1 MGFLVTTSF
10 EADLAVGTII
20 KGKWNQH
27 IYRVERCLG
36 EGENGKVYLVKKGS
50 AFFAMKLGF
59 DSVDHQSEVNV
70 LKQLSLNDGPFSRFL
85 HDVDDFQSQG
95 KDYPY
100 YVMKYIKG
108 SKISDFLQIKGEQWI
123 GLIGLNLLKKLTY
136 LHASGY
142 IFGDIKMENIL
153 VSSYGAVELVDFGG
167 VTHKGRAVK
176 QFTEIYDRGYWG
188 AGTRTADEAYDIFAF
203 AVLFM
208 QLSDQARECFSRHL
222 LPQNRT
228 IELLKER
235 LAKESGQE
243 LQIYTPFLKKALD
256 GEYSSS
262 IQAYKAWK
270 HIFYKRSHPFQT
282 NKIKKAHALVWIQAG
297 FVVTVILFL
306 SAWYFN
312 S

>member
-1 MGFLVTTSF
+1 MGCLVTTLF
-10 EADLAVGTII
+10 DADLTVGSMV
-20 KGKWNQH
+20 KGKWNQN
-27 IYRVERCLG
+27 IYRVERSLG
-36 EGENGKVYLVKKGS
+36 QGENGKVYLVKKGS

-59 DSVDHQSEVNV
+59 DSVDLQSEVNV
-70 LKQLSLNDGPFSRFL
+70 LQQLSLTDGPFSRFL
-85 HDVDDFQSQG
+85 HDVDDFQTQG
-95 KDYPY
+95 KDYPFY
-100 YVMKYIKG
+100 IMKYIKG
-108 SKISDFLQIKGEQWI
+108 SKISDFLQIKGEQWL

-136 LHASGY
+136 LHASDY

-167 VTHKGRAVK
+167 VTQKGRAVK

-188 AGTRTADEAYDIFAF
+188 AGTRTADEAYDLFAF

-208 QLSDQARECFSRHL
+208 QLSDQAHECFSRHL

-228 IELLKER
+228 IDLLKEK
-235 LAKESGQE
+235 LTNESSKE
-243 LQIYTPFLKKALD
+243 LQSYVPFLKKALD
-256 GEYSSS
+256 GEFSSS

-270 HIFYKRSHPFQT
+270 NIFYKRSHPFQS
-282 NKIKKAHALVWIQAG
+282 KPKKGHALVWIQAG
-297 FVVTVILFL
+297 FVATVILFL

>member
-1 MGFLVTTSF
+1 
-10 EADLAVGTII
+10 
-20 KGKWNQH
+20 
-27 IYRVERCLG
+27 
-36 EGENGKVYLVKKGS
+36 
-50 AFFAMKLGF
+50 MKLGF

-70 LKQLSLNDGPFSRFL
+70 LKQLSLSDGPFSRFL
-85 HDVDDFQSQG
+85 HDADDFQSQG
-95 KDYPY
+95 KDNPF

-108 SKISDFLQIKGEQWI
+108 SKISDFLQIKGGQWL

-136 LHASGY
+136 LHASDY

-167 VTHKGRAVK
+167 VTQKGRAVK

-188 AGTRTADEAYDIFAF
+188 AGTRTADEAYDLFAF
-203 AVLFM
+203 TVLLM
-208 QLSDQARECFSRHL
+208 QLSDHAHECFSRHL

-228 IELLKER
+228 IDLLKEK
-235 LAKESGQE
+235 LAKEWGTE
-243 LQIYTPFLKKALD
+243 LQSYAPFLKKALD
-256 GEYSSS
+256 GEFSSS

-270 HIFYKRSHPFQT
+270 SIFYKRSHPFQS
-282 NKIKKAHALVWIQAG
+282 KSKKGHVLVWIQAG
-297 FVVTVILFL
+297 FVATVIMFL